1 MYQSFYG
8 LKEKPFSL
16 LPDPAF
22 LYLSPQHE
30 MAISLLD
37 YSLENQAGFCVVTGK
52 AGTGKTILLRRLL
65 NRIGDDI
72 SVGLITNTH
81 HSFGELL
88 RWILH
93 AYNLDDSSGSRARLH
108 QVFIDYLI
116 AQYARNR
123 RTMLIVDEAQ
133 NMSVAALEELRMLSN
148 INSEKDLLL
157 QVILVGQPPL
167 RDILRR
173 PELEQ
178 FAQRVAV
185 DYHLEPLNA
194 AETRGYIR
202 HRLQVAG
209 GECELF
215 TDDACEVVHVR
226 SNGIPRLI
234 NLLCDLA
241 LVYGYAAQAAVIT
254 GELVEQVVREREQ
267 HGALSVFVAAAESG
281 AAQYLSQMN
290 MQASV
295 AMQGHRAVPSRRAG
309 DTLNMPVTPEKIA
322 VPRPKPD
329 HAGRARVHAVK
340 TARIGEQ
347 PEVAVVVEPE
357 MSQTEPVS
365 AISQK
370 LAATEQHEPAAALL
384 ATSDSVPAHQTEK
397 GKPTSLA
404 VPFTYGPARRTF
416 AERPARTGRFVIAT
430 AAVLAI
436 SVIGLGWY
444 FFDRTGL
451 LNAVSGKTPPAFVV
465 TAPSGAPR
473 PASAPAP
480 ATPPAAD
487 TSTSRNIVVAAPVSD
502 HEKQAAA
509 EETRLKQAQR
519 EHAAALAI
527 AEAAT
532 LEREALRQAA
542 AARERALAA
551 QHEAALARERERAN
565 QLARAAEMAILQA
578 QAVEKAVETKSA
590 AAALPP
596 PETPE
601 KIETVTVP
609 VTTVTPPAREVVAE
623 TTADGDAG
631 KAAAFSANPCKGASA
646 RFLSTCE

>member
-1 MYQSFYG
+1 MYRSFYG

-22 LYLSPQHE
+22 LFLSPQHE

-65 NRIGDDI
+65 NRIGDDV

-93 AYNLDDSSGSRARLH
+93 AFNLDDSGGSRARLH

-157 QVILVGQPPL
+157 QVVLVGQPPL
-167 RDILRR
+167 RDILCR

-185 DYHLEPLNA
+185 DYHIEPLNA

-215 TDDACEVVHVR
+215 TDDACEAVHVR
-226 SNGIPRLI
+226 SSGIPRLI

-241 LVYGYAAQAAVIT
+241 LVYGYAGREAVIT
-254 GELVEQVVREREQ
+254 AELIEQIISEREQ
-267 HGALSVFVAAAESG
+267 YGALPVFAVATETG
-281 AAQYLSQMN
+281 ATQYLSQMN
-290 MQASV
+290 AQASV
-295 AMQGHRAVPSRRAG
+295 AMQGHRAALSRRTG
-309 DTLNMPVTPEKIA
+309 DTLNLPVTPEKTA

-329 HAGRARVHAVK
+329 HTGRAHVHAVK
-340 TARIGEQ
+340 TTRIEEK

-357 MSQTEPVS
+357 VSQTEPILAV
-365 AISQK
+365 SQK
-370 LAATEQHEPAAALL
+370 LAASEPHESAPALFARP
-384 ATSDSVPAHQTEK
+384 DSMPGHRSQE
-397 GKPTSLA
+397 GKPASRGA
-404 VPFTYGPARRTF
+404 SFTYGPARRTF
-416 AERPARTGRFVIAT
+416 AEKPVRAWRFVT
-430 AAVLAI
+430 AAAAVFAFSI
-436 SVIGLGWY
+436 IALGWY
-444 FFDRTGL
+444 YFDRTGM
-451 LNAVSGKTPPAFVV
+451 LNAAFSKTPPAFIV
-465 TAPSGAPR
+465 TTPSSAPK
-473 PASAPAP
+473 PASAPAQ
-480 ATPPAAD
+480 AMPPVAD
-487 TSTSRNIVVAAPVSD
+487 ASASQNTVAASPVSNHD
-502 HEKQAAA
+502 KSAA
-509 EETRLKQAQR
+509 EDVRLKQAQH
-519 EHAAALAI
+519 EHDVVLATV
-527 AEAAT
+527 EAAE
-532 LEREALRQAA
+532 LERESLR
-542 AARERALAA
+542 RAIKAQQYDLMM

-565 QLARAAEMAILQA
+565 QLARAAELAILQA
-578 QAVEKAVETKSA
+578 QSAEKVVETKQAES
-590 AAALPP
+590 ALPP
-596 PETPE
+596 PETPKKE
-601 KIETVTVP
+601 
-609 VTTVTPPAREVVAE
+609 
-623 TTADGDAG
+623 
-631 KAAAFSANPCKGASA
+631 
-646 RFLSTCE
+646 